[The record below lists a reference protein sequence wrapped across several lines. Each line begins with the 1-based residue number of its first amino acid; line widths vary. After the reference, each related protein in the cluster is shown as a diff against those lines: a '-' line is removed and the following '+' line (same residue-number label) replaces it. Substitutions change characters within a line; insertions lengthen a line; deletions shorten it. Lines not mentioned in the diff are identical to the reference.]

1 MLASYDNLAKMCHSN
16 RANNLIV
23 FNLCQI
29 QSRFTYLRV
38 SEDLVFRLP
47 DSGTVLTS
55 AAKT

>member
-1 MLASYDNLAKMCHSN
+1 MLASYDNLDKSQSDC
-16 RANNLIV
+16 V
-23 FNLCQI
+23 QYCQI
-29 QSRFTYLRV
+29 QSLFTYLRV